1 MRKFSSFNSE
11 FALVTVVLP
20 ARFLLASTAALA
32 VALTAQR
39 AEACSICRCGDPT
52 FNALGKD
59 VTAEPGFRF
68 AFDIDRFSK
77 TQGPPEQQDSI
88 VEDRYTAVGA
98 YTLGNR
104 ALLVARLPFAKRTLD
119 ERIGDDVEHSE
130 ASGLGDP
137 ELSAQIRLWSSPLNG
152 DLGRRLSFST
162 TFGVKTSWGEND
174 IEQDGER
181 LDEHVQPGTGS
192 TDPFFGVSG
201 YYLLN
206 TKSSLFASAQRRLPG
221 ANDFGYQ
228 YGDISLLNFAY
239 ERKLTTNLDS
249 VLELNYRHAGRDR
262 IDDAGNQDP
271 NTGGSILYLTP
282 RVLVNVGGVVVR
294 FAAQVPVSES
304 LYGVQNEKPVYSVGF
319 TRSFGK

>member
-1 MRKFSSFNSE
+1 
-11 FALVTVVLP
+11 VTIAARARIVLGS
-20 ARFLLASTAALA
+20 AAALA
-32 VALTAQR
+32 LVVAAQR

-59 VTAEPGFRF
+59 VTSEPGFRF

-77 TQGPPEQQDSI
+77 TQGPPEERDSI
-88 VEDRYTAVGA
+88 VEERYTAVGA
-98 YTLGNR
+98 YTLGSR
-104 ALLVARLPFAKRTLD
+104 ALLVARVPFAQRTLD
-119 ERIGDDVEHSE
+119 ERVGEELEHSQ

-137 ELSAQIRLWSSPLNG
+137 EFSAQIRLWSSPLNG
-152 DLGRRLSFST
+152 DLGRRLSFSAT
-162 TFGVKTSWGEND
+162 AGVKTSWGEND
-174 IEQDGER
+174 IRTDGER

-239 ERKLTTNLDS
+239 ERKLTANFDS

-262 IDDAGNQDP
+262 VDDARNYDP

-282 RVLVNVGGVVVR
+282 RVLVNVGGVVLR
-294 FAAQVPVSES
+294 FAAQIPVSES
-304 LYGVQNEKPVYSVGF
+304 LYGVQNEKPVYNVGF

>member
-1 MRKFSSFNSE
+1 V
-11 FALVTVVLP
+11 LVTAVLP
-20 ARFLLASTAALA
+20 ARILLASTAALSL
-32 VALTAQR
+32 ALSAQR

-59 VTAEPGFRF
+59 VTSEPGFRF

-77 TQGPPEQQDSI
+77 TQGSPDEQDSI

-104 ALLVARLPFAKRTLD
+104 ALLVARVPFAQRTLD
-119 ERIGDDVEHSE
+119 ERVGDEVERSE

-137 ELSAQIRLWSSPLNG
+137 EFSAQIRLWSSPLNG
-152 DLGRRLSFST
+152 DLGRRLSFSAT
-162 TFGVKTSWGEND
+162 AGVKTNWGEND
-174 IEQDGER
+174 IEKDGER

-239 ERKLTTNLDS
+239 ERKLTANLDS

-262 IDDAGNQDP
+262 IDDSGEHDP
-271 NTGGSILYLTP
+271 DTGGSILYLTP

-294 FAAQVPVSES
+294 FAAQIPVSES
-304 LYGVQNEKPVYSVGF
+304 LYGVQDEKPVYNVGF

>member
-1 MRKFSSFNSE
+1 V
-11 FALVTVVLP
+11 LVTAVLP
-20 ARFLLASTAALA
+20 ARVLLVSIAPLALA
-32 VALTAQR
+32 LAAQR
-39 AEACSICRCGDPT
+39 AEACSICRCGDAT

-59 VTAEPGFRF
+59 VTSEPGFRF
-68 AFDIDRFSK
+68 AFDIDQFSK
-77 TQGPPEQQDSI
+77 TQGPADDQDSI

-104 ALLVARLPFAKRTLD
+104 ALLVARVPFAQRTLD
-119 ERIGDDVEHSE
+119 ERVGDEVEHSE

-137 ELSAQIRLWSSPLNG
+137 EFSAQIRLWSSPLNG

-162 TFGVKTSWGEND
+162 TVGVKTNWGEND
-174 IEQDGER
+174 IRKDGER

-206 TKSSLFASAQRRLPG
+206 PKSSLFASVQRRLPG
-221 ANDFGYQ
+221 SNDFGYQ

-239 ERKLTTNLDS
+239 ERKLSAKLDS
-249 VLELNYRHAGRDR
+249 VLELNYRYSGHDR
-262 IDDAGNQDP
+262 VDDMGTTDP
-271 NTGGSILYLTP
+271 NTGGRILYVTP
-282 RVLVNVGGVVVR
+282 RVLVNVGGIVVR
-294 FAAQVPVSES
+294 FAAQIPVSES
-304 LYGVQNEKPVYSVGF
+304 LYGVQDEKPVYNIGF

>member
-1 MRKFSSFNSE
+1 MANA
-11 FALVTVVLP
+11 FA
-20 ARFLLASTAALA
+20 ARMLLASTTALVVALA
-32 VALTAQR
+32 AQR

-77 TQGPPEQQDSI
+77 TQGPPEEQESI
-88 VEDRYTAVGA
+88 VEERYTAVGA
-98 YTLGNR
+98 YTLGSR
-104 ALLVARLPFAKRTLD
+104 ALLVARVPFAQRTLD
-119 ERIGDDVEHSE
+119 ERVGDAVEHSE

-152 DLGRRLSFST
+152 DLGRRLSFSAT
-162 TFGVKTSWGEND
+162 AGVKTSWGQND
-174 IEQDGER
+174 IRKDGER

-192 TDPFFGVSG
+192 TDPFLGVSG

-239 ERKLTTNLDS
+239 ERKLTANFDS
-249 VLELNYRHAGRDR
+249 VLEINYRHAGRDR
-262 IDDAGNQDP
+262 VDGAGNYDP

-282 RVLVNVGGVVVR
+282 RVLVNVGGVVLR
-294 FAAQVPVSES
+294 FAAQIPVSES
-304 LYGVQNEKPVYSVGF
+304 LYGVQDEKTVYNVGF

>member
-1 MRKFSSFNSE
+1 MTIALRARIVLCSAAA
-11 FALVTVVLP
+11 FASGI
-20 ARFLLASTAALA
+20 A
-32 VALTAQR
+32 AQR
-39 AEACSICRCGDPT
+39 ADACSICRCGDAT

-68 AFDIDRFSK
+68 AFDLDRFSK
-77 TQGPPEQQDSI
+77 TQGPPEEQDSI

-98 YTLGNR
+98 YTLGSR
-104 ALLVARLPFAKRTLD
+104 ALLVARVPFAERTLD
-119 ERIGDDVEHSE
+119 ERVGDEVEHSQ

-152 DLGRRLSFST
+152 ELGRRLSFSAT
-162 TFGVKTSWGEND
+162 LGVKTNWGEND
-174 IEQDGER
+174 IEKGGER

-221 ANDFGYQ
+221 GNDFGYQ

-262 IDDAGNQDP
+262 IDASGTYDAD
-271 NTGGSILYLTP
+271 TGGSLLYLTP

-294 FAAQVPVSES
+294 FAAQIPVSES
-304 LYGVQNEKPVYSVGF
+304 LYGVQNEKPVYNIGF

>member
-1 MRKFSSFNSE
+1 VV
-11 FALVTVVLP
+11 ALS
-20 ARFLLASTAALA
+20 AFLLAAPRAAH
-32 VALTAQR
+32 
-39 AEACSICRCGDPT
+39 ACSICRCGDAT

-59 VTAEPGFRF
+59 VTSEPGFRF

-77 TQGPPEQQDSI
+77 TQGPPEAQDSI

-104 ALLVARLPFAKRTLD
+104 ALLVARVPFAQRSLD
-119 ERIGDDVEHSE
+119 ERVGDEVEHSD

-152 DLGRRLSFST
+152 DLGRRLSFSAT
-162 TFGVKTSWGEND
+162 VGVKTNWGEND
-174 IEQDGER
+174 VEKDGER

-206 TKSSLFASAQRRLPG
+206 TKSSLFASVQRRLPG

-249 VLELNYRHAGRDR
+249 VLELNYRHAGRDQ
-262 IDDAGNQDP
+262 IDGSGDLDP

-294 FAAQVPVSES
+294 FAAQIPVSES
-304 LYGVQNEKPVYSVGF
+304 LYGVQNEKPVYNIGF

>member
-1 MRKFSSFNSE
+1 
-11 FALVTVVLP
+11 VTAATRV
-20 ARFLLASTAALA
+20 RYLLASTATAL
-32 VALTAQR
+32 VLGLTAPP
-39 AEACSICRCGDPT
+39 ADACSICRCGDAT

-59 VTAEPGFRF
+59 VTSEPGWRF

-77 TQGPPEQQDSI
+77 TQGPPEEQDAV
-88 VEDRYTAVGA
+88 VENRYTAVGA

-104 ALLVARLPFAKRTLD
+104 ALLVARVPYAERTLD
-119 ERIGDDVEHSE
+119 ETADGEVEHSQ

-152 DLGRRLSFST
+152 DLGRRLSFSAT
-162 TFGVKTSWGEND
+162 VGVKTSWGEND
-174 IEQDGER
+174 VTRDGER

-206 TKSSLFASAQRRLPG
+206 TKSSLFASVQRRLPG

-228 YGDISLLNFAY
+228 YGDISLINFAY
-239 ERKLTTNLDS
+239 ERKLSAKLDS
-249 VLELNYRHAGRDR
+249 VLELNYRYSGRDR
-262 IDDAGNQDP
+262 VDDAGSYDP
-271 NTGGSILYLTP
+271 DTGGRILYVTP
-282 RVLVNVGGVVVR
+282 RVLVNVGGIVLR
-294 FAAQVPVSES
+294 FAAQIPVSES
-304 LYGVQNEKPVYSVGF
+304 LYGVQDEKPVYNVGF

>member
-1 MRKFSSFNSE
+1 
-11 FALVTVVLP
+11 V
-20 ARFLLASTAALA
+20 TAAIRCSRIVLGSAVGLA
-32 VALTAQR
+32 VAFAVPR
-39 AEACSICRCGDPT
+39 AEACSICRCGDAT

-59 VTAEPGFRF
+59 VTSEPGFRF
-68 AFDIDRFSK
+68 AFDLDRFSK
-77 TQGPPEQQDSI
+77 TQGPPEEQDSI
-88 VEDRYTAVGA
+88 VEDRYTAIGA

-119 ERIGDDVEHSE
+119 ERVGDEVEHSE

-152 DLGRRLSFST
+152 DLGRRLSFSAT
-162 TFGVKTSWGEND
+162 VGVKTSWGEND
-174 IEQDGER
+174 IERDGER

-201 YYLLN
+201 YYLLD
-206 TKSSLFASAQRRLPG
+206 TKSSVFASAQRRLPG

-239 ERKLTTNLDS
+239 ERKLTAKLDS
-249 VLELNYRHAGRDR
+249 VLELNYRHAGRDQV
-262 IDDAGNQDP
+262 DASGDYDP

-282 RVLVNVGGVVVR
+282 RVLVNVGGIVVR

-304 LYGVQNEKPVYSVGF
+304 LYGVQNEKPVYNIGF